1 MLKKILLFLPVF
13 ALTLTADAQFKGLKK
28 LGDKAKQAKEK
39 VLSGA
44 GLSEGALS
52 QADVGNALKEA
63 LEKGAG
69 EATDF
74 LSAADGYYKSP
85 YKILIPEDA
94 QKVTKK
100 LSRVPGWKGVEQK
113 LEEKMN
119 RAAELAAAKAK
130 PILVKAI
137 TGMSFKDAMNI
148 LMGEKNA
155 ATTYLHD
162 NTHENL
168 IAEFLPVIQSSLDEV
183 NARDYWRGAV
193 TAYNKLP
200 FVSKANPELD
210 NYVTLTALKG
220 MFSLVEKKELDIRDN
235 VGSRSTDL
243 MRRVFAKQDSK

>member
-1 MLKKILLFLPVF
+1 MLKKSILLFTIF
-13 ALTLTADAQFKGLKK
+13 AISFSAQAQFNLKK
-28 LGDKAKQAKEK
+28 LGDKAKVAKEK
-39 VLSGA
+39 VMKG
-44 GLSEGALS
+44 GLGDAALS

-69 EATDF
+69 EATSF

-100 LSRVPGWKGVEQK
+100 LSKVPGWSGVEAK

-119 RAAELAAAKAK
+119 RAAELAASKAK
-130 PILVKAI
+130 PILVDAI
-137 TGMSFKDAMNI
+137 TGMSFQDAMNI

-155 ATTYLHD
+155 ATTYLHS
-162 NTHENL
+162 NTNDAVF
-168 IAEFLPVIQSSLDEV
+168 AEFLPIIKASLDEV
-183 NARDYWRGAV
+183 NATTYWKGAV

-210 NYVTLTALKG
+210 DYVAQTAMKG
-220 MFSLVEKKELDIRDN
+220 LFSLVEKKELDIREN

-243 MRRVFAKQDSK
+243 LKKVFAKQDN